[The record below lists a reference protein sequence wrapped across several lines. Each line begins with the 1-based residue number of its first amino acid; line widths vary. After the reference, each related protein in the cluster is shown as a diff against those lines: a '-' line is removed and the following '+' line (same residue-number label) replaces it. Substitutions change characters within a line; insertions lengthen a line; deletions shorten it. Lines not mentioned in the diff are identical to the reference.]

1 MKKLVTIILLNLAVT
16 ATFAQRGKKI
26 KGNGNVVTIER
37 QTGDYDALRVGGF
50 YEVELVEGNEGKIT
64 LSGEDNILEFIET
77 EVKGGTLTIKSQ
89 DNMQLKVSTGEKVFI
104 TIPVQSIDAIRLS
117 GSGRLSSD
125 MDLKADNF
133 KVHTSGSRN
142 AALSINANIIKV
154 ISSGSS
160 NIKLDGKAEQVHIT
174 SSGSSNLRAHEL
186 TTGIAEITSS
196 GSSNIHISVINKID
210 VRSSGSSNVKYRGN
224 PEKVY
229 SKASGSSK
237 LSKERKTNI

>member
-1 MKKLVTIILLNLAVT
+1 
-16 ATFAQRGKKI
+16 
-26 KGNGNVVTIER
+26 
-37 QTGDYDALRVGGF
+37 
-50 YEVELVEGNEGKIT
+50 
-64 LSGEDNILEFIET
+64 
-77 EVKGGTLTIKSQ
+77 
-89 DNMQLKVSTGEKVFI
+89 
-104 TIPVQSIDAIRLS
+104 
-117 GSGRLSSD
+117 

-142 AALSINANIIKV
+142 ATLSINANIIKV

-160 NIKLDGKAEQVHIT
+160 NIKLDGKAEQVNIT

-196 GSSNIHISVINKID
+196 GSSNIHISVIDKID

-237 LSKERKTNI
+237 LSKE